1 MFDFHIKIVFI
12 LILLKILSIIIVYY
26 NSNKNTENKKEKEI
40 CMTEDARNFMI
51 CWVKFILD
59 IINFSKAIIKNLPN
73 FNQYKTNLDK
83 TKSELYILFSK
94 IYKNINDDKEF
105 TKIIEEQIIIKT
117 NLCYAIKNNDTQKT
131 KLYSS
136 DLLINTNKLSALFNK
151 IKNNNN
157 NKNELNNSLTSHT
170 NLYIKSVST
179 MKKITDAELTR
190 ELVIGSFSTL
200 KLLF

>member
-1 MFDFHIKIVFI
+1 
-12 LILLKILSIIIVYY
+12 
-26 NSNKNTENKKEKEI
+26 
-40 CMTEDARNFMI
+40 
-51 CWVKFILD
+51 
-59 IINFSKAIIKNLPN
+59 
-73 FNQYKTNLDK
+73 
-83 TKSELYILFSK
+83 
-94 IYKNINDDKEF
+94 
-105 TKIIEEQIIIKT
+105 
-117 NLCYAIKNNDTQKT
+117 LCYAIKNNDTQKT